1 MTNIGE
7 VIKALNDLGRF
18 QFCLVGLITLSLPTI
33 AFQFFGQLFM
43 VTKEVHYCNTSWF
56 NSIALNLS
64 LEEQLNLTIP
74 RKADGTFEECVM
86 YSPVDQDF
94 DDILLYGLNATE
106 KCQHGWVYPSSQEK
120 FTLISDNKI
129 CFSPARFG
137 RRPTILLCIFFQG
150 VFGVAVAFVPDFLLY
165 NVLRFVLGASA
176 SGIGIGTLALGK
188 CSSQA
193 LPESARWLV
202 SRGRIEE
209 AKKLLQKAASINR
222 RTIPQQLLDQLK
234 PEKEIKSASVLD
246 FFRNRRLGKMT
257 FVMSSIWF
265 ISSMVYYGLS
275 LNVGS
280 FGFNIYLTQVVFAVV
295 EIPARIGCIFLM
307 QRFGRKK
314 CQAACLFLGG
324 VVCLGISAIPKDIP
338 TLITVL
344 AVIGKCSSAA
354 SLSTSYV
361 YSAELFPTVVRQT
374 GVGVCQMSAR
384 LAGIIAPLISL
395 LEKYHTFIP
404 VVIFGSSAVI
414 GGILCCFLPETRG
427 RELQDHVDD
436 MAGNQ
441 RQVWRVQ
448 PPCLNSHGGTNPFF

>member
-106 KCQHGWVYPSSQEK
+106 KCQHGWVYPSSQELSLITQFDLVCDRK
-120 FTLISDNKI
+120 DLKNISQSVFMLGLLIGAVVFGLISD
-129 CFSPARFG
+129 RFG

-222 RTIPQQLLDQLK
+222 RTIPQQLLDQVREDSLVK
-234 PEKEIKSASVLD
+234 PPTDFNHIHSVL
-246 FFRNRRLGKMT
+246 FR
-257 FVMSSIWF
+257 F

-324 VVCLGISAIPKDIP
+324 VVCLGIRPLLLAIVCVF
-338 TLITVL
+338 TCHVFGFLL
-344 AVIGKCSSAA
+344 
-354 SLSTSYV
+354 
-361 YSAELFPTVVRQT
+361 RQT

>member
-1 MTNIGE
+1 
-7 VIKALNDLGRF
+7 
-18 QFCLVGLITLSLPTI
+18 
-33 AFQFFGQLFM
+33 M

-106 KCQHGWVYPSSQEK
+106 KCQHGWVYPSSQELS
-120 FTLISDNKI
+120 LITQFDLVCDRKDLKNISQSVFMLGLLIGAVVKTCKTGFSERLLNGGKI
-129 CFSPARFG
+129 VIVGEDFCYRNECP
-137 RRPTILLCIFFQG
+137 IL
-150 VFGVAVAFVPDFLLY
+150 
-165 NVLRFVLGASA
+165 
-176 SGIGIGTLALGK
+176 
-188 CSSQA
+188 A

-448 PPCLNSHGGTNPFF
+448 LKRDLTSKKPSQSVCRGSGHFGVCAYRVCIHTIRAKMLLSILS